1 MSTSDAIRIA
11 NQITA
16 NWSQT
21 DYYQFAFDR
30 LVDELINGTNG
41 ECDGYLASTETG
53 TDAWEPTEIFG

>member
-30 LVDELINGTNG
+30 LVNEIINDMNG
-41 ECDGYLASTETG
+41 DYLGYIDSTSTG
-53 TDAWEPTEIFG
+53 TDIWEPTQVFG